1 MSITAEREE
10 GIDFTQNYFPKAA
23 SAHVTLTADA
33 DLKAGNVSAQVSTIQ
48 AGYVAKSGATL
59 MKFATPDEAMS
70 AMAPCRRCQS
80 RSWRRRKALA

>member
-1 MSITAEREE
+1 MSITAEREDV
-10 GIDFTQNYFPKAA
+10 IDFTQNYFPKAA

-33 DLKAGNVSAQVSTIQ
+33 DLTAGNVSAQVSTIQ

-59 MKFATPDEAMS
+59 MEFATPDETMS

-80 RSWRRRKALA
+80 RSWRRRKAMA